1 MPALN
6 RAQIIG
12 YLGRDPEA
20 RYTSTGKPYTTFSVA
35 VSRRWKDK
43 DGNAKEDTDWFNI
56 EAWGKLG
63 EICQKYLS
71 KGRLVYLEGPLRT
84 DRYEHDDQTRY
95 FTKIVVRQMQILDR
109 RPNEEESIESMVPE
123 EEA

>member
-12 YLGRDPEA
+12 RLGRDPEV

-63 EICQKYLS
+63 EICQQYLS
-71 KGRLVYLEGPLRT
+71 KGRLIYLEGPLHT
-84 DRYEHDDQTRY
+84 DRYEHDGQTRY
-95 FTKIVVRQMQILDR
+95 FTKIVARQMQILDR
-109 RPNEEESIESMVPE
+109 RPNEEESLENVALE
-123 EEA
+123 EEV